1 MITIL
6 GPTATGKTR
15 LAALTAYKLNGE
27 IISAD
32 SRQVFKNMNIGT
44 GKDYDDYNVKG
55 EIIKSHIVDIE
66 EAGAE
71 YSVHQFVKDF
81 NIAYNLIIKKNKLP
95 ILCGGTGLYLE
106 AVLKAYNLP
115 EVPEN
120 KILRND
126 LKNKTLE
133 ELILILKKLKIN
145 HNTTDFTDKE
155 RTIRAIEIEVFKNEN
170 NTETNKKIN
179 SKVFGITGNRELIKE
194 RITLRLKQRLQQG
207 LIEEVENLLS
217 KGVTHEKLLFYGLE
231 YRYISLFLQ
240 NKITYNEMF
249 NKLNIAI
256 HQFSKRQMTWFRR
269 MEKNGIKIN
278 WLNIEWQQEQKI
290 DYIIQNY
297 LK

>member
-15 LAALTAYKLNGE
+15 LAALIAYKLNCE

-44 GKDYDDYNVKG
+44 GKDYDDYNVNG
-55 EIIKSHIVDIE
+55 TIIKSHIVDIE

-95 ILCGGTGLYLE
+95 ILCGGTGLYIE

>member
-15 LAALTAYKLNGE
+15 LAALIAYKLNGE

-95 ILCGGTGLYLE
+95 ILCGGTGLYIE

>member
-95 ILCGGTGLYLE
+95 ILCGGTGLYIE

>member
-15 LAALTAYKLNGE
+15 LAALIAYKLNCE

-44 GKDYDDYNVKG
+44 GKDYDDYIVNG
-55 EIIKSHIVDIE
+55 NIIKKHLVDIE
-66 EAGAE
+66 EPGAE
-71 YSVHQFVKDF
+71 YNVHRFVKDF
-81 NIAYNLIIKKNKLP
+81 NNAYNLICKNNKLP